1 MGGMQPTRAAEAFR
15 RTAIALALALGAGAA
30 SADLPAS
37 RDDLEITARTAVYI
51 VGLSLL
57 GGLVS
62 WISKVRAGLIPPWSL
77 LYLVGELCTSAFS
90 GFLAYLLCD
99 SAALN
104 IKVTMCLV
112 GVAGHMGARAIK
124 AFETMAER
132 KWGALWGSQEPKP

>member
-1 MGGMQPTRAAEAFR
+1 MTQTTRATAFR
-15 RTAIALALALGAGAA
+15 RTAVALALALGAGAA

-62 WISKVRAGLIPPWSL
+62 WIQTVRSGKIPPWSL
-77 LYLVGELCTSAFS
+77 LYLVGELCISAFA
-90 GFLAYLLCD
+90 GFLCYLLCD
-99 SAALN
+99 AAGLN
-104 IKVTMCLV
+104 VKVTMGLV
-112 GVAGHMGARAIK
+112 GVAGHMGACAIK

-132 KWGALWGSQEPKP
+132 KWGAAFGASQEPRP

>member
-1 MGGMQPTRAAEAFR
+1 MQPTRASFFR
-15 RTAIALALALGAGAA
+15 RTTIALALALGAGAA
-30 SADLPAS
+30 SAQIAAS

-62 WISKVRAGLIPPWSL
+62 WIQKVRSNKIPPWSL
-77 LYLVGELCTSAFS
+77 LYLVGELCISAFA
-90 GFLAYLLCD
+90 GFLCYLLCD
-99 SAALN
+99 SFGLST
-104 IKVTMCLV
+104 KFTMCLV

-132 KWGALWGSQEPKP
+132 KWGAVWVNQDPKA

>member
-1 MGGMQPTRAAEAFR
+1 MQTTRAASAFR

-62 WISKVRAGLIPPWSL
+62 WIQKVSSGKIPPWSL
-77 LYLVGELCTSAFS
+77 MSLVGELCTSAFA
-90 GFLAYLLCD
+90 GFLAYLLFE
-99 SAALN
+99 SAGLN
-104 IKVTMCLV
+104 VKVTMCLV

-132 KWGALWGSQEPKP
+132 RWGALWGNQEPKA

>member
-1 MGGMQPTRAAEAFR
+1 MHPTRADQAFR
-15 RTAIALALALGAGAA
+15 RTVIALALALGAGAA
-30 SADLPAS
+30 SADITAG
-37 RDDLEITARTAVYI
+37 RDDLDISARTVVFI

-62 WISKVRAGLIPPWSL
+62 WIQKVRLGLIPPWSL

-90 GFLAYLLCD
+90 GFLAYLACD
-99 SAALN
+99 AMGLSM
-104 IKVTMCLV
+104 KVTMCLV

-132 KWGALWGSQEPKP
+132 KWGALWADGQGGTKP

>member
-1 MGGMQPTRAAEAFR
+1 MQPTRAAAFR
-15 RTAIALALALGAGAA
+15 RTAIALAFALSAGAA
-30 SADLPAS
+30 RADIAAS
-37 RDDLEITARTAVYI
+37 RDDLDISARTVVYI

-62 WISKVRAGLIPPWSL
+62 WISKVRAGLIPPWSM

-90 GFLAYLLCD
+90 GFLAYLMCD
-99 SAALN
+99 AMGLSV
-104 IKVTMCLV
+104 KVTMCLV

-132 KWGALWGSQEPKP
+132 KWGALWATQNGTKP

>member
-1 MGGMQPTRAAEAFR
+1 MHLKPIAAVFR

-30 SADLPAS
+30 SADVPAS
-37 RDDLEITARTAVYI
+37 RDELEITARTAVYI

-62 WISKVRAGLIPPWSL
+62 WIQKVRSNKIPPWSL
-77 LYLVGELCTSAFS
+77 LYLVGELCISAFA
-90 GFLAYLLCD
+90 GFLCYLMCD
-99 SAALN
+99 AVGWSTK
-104 IKVTMCLV
+104 ITMCLV

-132 KWGALWGSQEPKP
+132 KWGAIWAGGEPKQ